1 MRHQK
6 AGLKLNRTS
15 SHRIAMFRNMVT
27 SLFKHERIRTTTA
40 KAKELRR
47 WAERL
52 ITLAKRGDLH
62 ARRQAL
68 AIIREKAVVH
78 KLFEVADQR
87 YGAVSGGYTRITK
100 LGRRSGDAAPI
111 SLIELLVVEK
121 DRPKKKKVTKK
132 KAKATPQK
140 EPELKKKAEAA
151 VEKAEPVAPKKKT
164 VKKKAETAEKKPA
177 KKKDETVAKAKPA
190 ARKETKPATGKAGKP
205 ATEKADKP
213 AAPRKRTVKKK
224 AEAPEKKVTRKKEK
238 GESAAKPAAGKK
250 AKQEEKE
257 AESEPTKKTPAKK
270 TTSKTKEKE

>member
-52 ITLAKRGDLH
+52 ITLAKRGGLH

-100 LGRRSGDAAPI
+100 LGRRPGDAAPI

-121 DRPKKKKVTKK
+121 DKPKKKKVTKT

-151 VEKAEPVAPKKKT
+151 VEEAEPVAPKKKT

-190 ARKETKPATGKAGKP
+190 ARKETKPV
-205 ATEKADKP
+205 TEKADKP

-250 AKQEEKE
+250 AKQEEKK

-270 TTSKTKEKE
+270 ITPKTKEKE